1 MSLFWSRMYDRAIQ
15 WPSCSTRS
23 AAVML
28 ARRCRPVLR
37 AKIVRFVRT
46 QLLYGWRRRRSP
58 SANRRAAQISMTRP
72 PCAMSSCNWAY
83 LTPTLCRLGNSTV
96 SPFLLFDLTNR
107 ILCGRLDLSSLTTRC
122 SNVVLR
128 PGPMIQHLLFVLGCS
143 TASASQTNEN
153 IGRAFT
159 VLIGCSANAFTVGQ
173 PSKLPKSLDT
183 ATVR

>member
-1 MSLFWSRMYDRAIQ
+1 
-15 WPSCSTRS
+15 
-23 AAVML
+23 
-28 ARRCRPVLR
+28 
-37 AKIVRFVRT
+37 
-46 QLLYGWRRRRSP
+46 
-58 SANRRAAQISMTRP
+58 
-72 PCAMSSCNWAY
+72 
-83 LTPTLCRLGNSTV
+83 V

-173 PSKLPKSLDT
+173 PSKLPKSPRYSNCTL
-183 ATVR
+183 TVVFYFVKNVLFCLPSFKRAGEPETTNDNGNDNDNGTS